1 MAYQHQRITSI
12 KSRVP
17 KHAMNALFCG
27 FCKNL
32 GKSKSECAHSI
43 KTCIV
48 LKNTECRYCHE
59 LGHTKTRCPKLEA
72 KNKANRHRSLK
83 RPRVT
88 PMTIGCGEGW
98 NVVSKRMNSLDTT
111 QRLMKKQRFVNRQE
125 IRSNKFA
132 ALEEEDD
139 RDFDGPKVVTAT
151 NELKGAWVN
160 TLSSSKP
167 VAKPVVVEKKDAPV
181 FQAIGFDDGRLQ
193 ITQLATPQYIGAW
206 ADAVSDSEDEEEDEE
221 EIVLDSFGRPSVD
234 NSAW

>member
-1 MAYQHQRITSI
+1 MAYQHQRVTSI

-17 KHAMNALFCG
+17 KHAMKALFCA

-59 LGHTKTRCPKLEA
+59 LGHTKSRCPKLEA
-72 KNKANRHRSLK
+72 KNRANRQRSLK

-88 PMTIGCGEGW
+88 PMTIGCGSGW

-111 QRLMKKQRFVNRQE
+111 HRLMKKQRIVNRQV

-139 RDFDGPKVVTAT
+139 RDFGGPKVVTAT
-151 NELKGAWVN
+151 NELKGAWAK

-167 VAKPVVVEKKDAPV
+167 VAKPVAKPVVVEKKEDMLKDMV
-181 FQAIGFDDGRLQ
+181 KLEI
-193 ITQLATPQYIGAW
+193 PQYIGAW

-221 EIVLDSFGRPSVD
+221 EIVLDSFGRPSTD

>member
-1 MAYQHQRITSI
+1 MAYQHQRVTFI

-17 KHAMNALFCG
+17 KHAMKALFCA

-32 GKSKSECAHSI
+32 GKSKLECAHSI

-59 LGHTKTRCPKLEA
+59 LGHTKSHCPKLEA
-72 KNKANRHRSLK
+72 KNKANQQRSLK
-83 RPRVT
+83 RPRVA
-88 PMTIGCGEGW
+88 PMTIGCGSGW

-111 QRLMKKQRFVNRQE
+111 HRLVKKQRIVNRQV

-151 NELKGAWVN
+151 NELKGAWAK

-167 VAKPVVVEKKDAPV
+167 VTKPEVVEKKDAPV
-181 FQAIGFDDGRLQ
+181 LAIGFDDGRLQ
-193 ITQLATPQYIGAW
+193 ITQLAIPQYIGAW

-221 EIVLDSFGRPSVD
+221 EIVLDSFGRPSTD

>member
-1 MAYQHQRITSI
+1 MSYQHQRVISI

-17 KHAMNALFCG
+17 KHAMKALFCG

-59 LGHTKTRCPKLEA
+59 LGHTKSRCPKLEA
-72 KNKANRHRSLK
+72 KNKSNRQRSLK

-98 NVVSKRMNSLDTT
+98 NVVSKRMNNLDTT
-111 QRLMKKQRFVNRQE
+111 HRLMKKQRFVNRQE

-167 VAKPVVVEKKDAPV
+167 VAKPAVVEKKEDTVKDMVKAM
-181 FQAIGFDDGRLQ
+181 
-193 ITQLATPQYIGAW
+193 TQLATPKYIGAW
-206 ADAVSDSEDEEEDEE
+206 ADAVSDSEDDEEEEEQE
-221 EIVLDSFGRPSVD
+221 EIVLDSFGRPSAD

>member
-1 MAYQHQRITSI
+1 MAYQHQRVTSI

-17 KHAMNALFCG
+17 KHAMKALFCG

-59 LGHTKTRCPKLEA
+59 LGHTKSRCPKLEA
-72 KNKANRHRSLK
+72 KNKSNRQRSLK

-88 PMTIGCGEGW
+88 PMTIGCGQGW

-111 QRLMKKQRFVNRQE
+111 NRLMKKQRFVNRQE

-160 TLSSSKP
+160 SLSSSKP
-167 VAKPVVVEKKDAPV
+167 VAKSVVVEKKDAPV
-181 FQAIGFDDGRLQ
+181 LAIGFPDGRLQ